1 MKVTLFT
8 QEGCTN
14 CDLLKAQLVKK
25 KIDFEEVTDVN
36 TMISLGLTRTPAL
49 KVGDELLDG
58 NKAVEWVF
66 KQ

>member
-1 MKVTLFT
+1 MKVILFT
-8 QEGCTN
+8 QEGCTK
-14 CDLLKAQLVKK
+14 CDLLKTQLAKK
-25 KIDFEEVTDVN
+25 NIDFEEITDVD

-49 KVGDELLDG
+49 KVGDELFDY

>member
-1 MKVTLFT
+1 MKVILFT
-8 QEGCTN
+8 QESCN
-14 CDLLKAQLVKK
+14 KCDLLKAQLVKK

-36 TMISLGLTRTPAL
+36 TMIFLGLTKTPAL
-49 KVGDELLDG
+49 KVGDELLDY

>member
-1 MKVTLFT
+1 MKVILFT
-8 QEGCTN
+8 QEGCTK
-14 CDLLKAQLVKK
+14 CDLLKTQLVKK

-36 TMISLGLTRTPAL
+36 AMISLGLTQTPTL
-49 KVGDELLDG
+49 KVGDELLNY

>member
-1 MKVTLFT
+1 MKVILFT
-8 QEGCTN
+8 
-14 CDLLKAQLVKK
+14 QLVKK

-36 TMISLGLTRTPAL
+36 TMVSLGLTKTPAL
-49 KVGDELLDG
+49 KVGDELLDY

>member
-1 MKVTLFT
+1 MKVILFT
-8 QEGCTN
+8 QEGCTK
-14 CDLLKAQLVKK
+14 CDLLKDQLVKK

-36 TMISLGLTRTPAL
+36 TMISLGLTQTPTL
-49 KVGDELLDG
+49 EVGDELLNY

>member
-1 MKVTLFT
+1 MKVILFT
-8 QEGCTN
+8 QEGCN
-14 CDLLKAQLVKK
+14 KCDLLKAQLVKK

-36 TMISLGLTRTPAL
+36 TMVSLGLTKTPAL
-49 KVGDELLDG
+49 KVGDEILDY